1 MPTTATP
8 IDRLT
13 RVPRTALQ
21 AFALR
26 GARHAGVTP
35 SRVLLPL
42 LASALL
48 QACSPTTPPEA
59 PPAPASA
66 VPAAMPLFDVEEKS
80 VAELGAAMADGRTTA
95 EGLVLAYQARIRA
108 LDLEGPALRAVLA
121 QNPAALEQARAL
133 DAKRA
138 AGQVRGPLHG
148 IPVLLKDNIDTADPL
163 PTTAGSLAL
172 AANLSG
178 RDAPLVARLRD
189 AGAVI
194 LGKTNLSAWANF
206 RSEQSISGWS
216 AVGGLTR
223 NPYAL
228 DRSPCGS
235 SSGSGVAA
243 AASLAAVTIG
253 TETDGS
259 ITCPAAVNGVVG
271 HKPTVGLVSRT
282 HIVPISASQDTA
294 GPMGRSVAD
303 VALTLDALA
312 GSDPADARTA
322 EADTR
327 RQAYAAALSTDALR
341 GQRIGV
347 LRFQAGFHPGT
358 DAVFSAALAQLQAA
372 GAELVEITERPA
384 LDGLRNLGA
393 DELTILLAEFKT
405 GLNAYLDGA
414 PLAVTARTLADI
426 IAFNR
431 DTPAEMAVFGQ
442 NLFELSEA
450 TQGVDDPAYR
460 AALARAQPLAAQA
473 LDGLLATHR
482 VQALVAPTSGPAWR
496 VDFVNGDHWVGGS
509 AGTWPAVA
517 GYPHVTVPMGQV
529 HGLPVGLSIIGP
541 AWSDA
546 RLLAFAHAFEQ
557 QARARVKPT
566 YRETVPLP

>member
-1 MPTTATP
+1 
-8 IDRLT
+8 
-13 RVPRTALQ
+13 
-21 AFALR
+21 
-26 GARHAGVTP
+26 
-35 SRVLLPL
+35 
-42 LASALL
+42 
-48 QACSPTTPPEA
+48 
-59 PPAPASA
+59 
-66 VPAAMPLFDVEEKS
+66 MPLFDVEEKS
-80 VAELGAAMADGRTTA
+80 VAELGAAMADGSTTA
-95 EGLVLAYQARIRA
+95 EGLVLAYQARIQA

-133 DAKRA
+133 DAERA

-172 AANLSG
+172 AGNLTG
-178 RDAPLVARLRD
+178 RDAPLVARLRE

-282 HIVPISASQDTA
+282 HIVPISESQDTA
-294 GPMGRSVAD
+294 GPMGRTVAD
-303 VALTLDALA
+303 VALTLDVLA

-322 EADTR
+322 EADSR
-327 RQAYAAALSTDALR
+327 RQGYAAALSADALR

-358 DAVFSAALAQLQAA
+358 DAVFETALTQLRAA

-405 GLNAYLDGA
+405 GLNAYLSNASLGVA
-414 PLAVTARTLADI
+414 SRTLAGV

-431 DTPAEMAVFGQ
+431 ETPAEMVLFGQ
-442 NLFELSEA
+442 NLFEQAEA
-450 TQGVDDPAYR
+450 TRGVDDPAYI
-460 AALARAQPLAAQA
+460 AARDRAQPLAARA

-517 GYPHVTVPMGQV
+517 GYPHVSVPMGQV
-529 HGLPVGLSIIGP
+529 HGLPVGLSLIGP

-557 QARARVKPT
+557 RARARLKPA
-566 YRETVPLP
+566 YLETVPLP

>member
-1 MPTTATP
+1 MTRHPTPTVGAP
-8 IDRLT
+8 GG
-13 RVPRTALQ
+13 
-21 AFALR
+21 LR
-26 GARHAGVTP
+26 RHA
-35 SRVLLPL
+35 LPL
-42 LASALL
+42 ALLLVLPLVLL
-48 QACSPTTPPEA
+48 QACSATPPPEA
-59 PPAPASA
+59 PSA
-66 VPAAMPLFDVEEKS
+66 AAPAAMPLFDVEEKS
-80 VAELGAAMADGRTTA
+80 IAELGAAMADGRTTA
-95 EGLVLAYQARIRA
+95 EGLVLAYQARIQA

-133 DAKRA
+133 DAERA

-148 IPVLLKDNIDTADPL
+148 IPVLLKDNIDSADPL

-172 AANLSG
+172 AGNLTG
-178 RDAPLVARLRD
+178 RDAPLVARLRE

-253 TETDGS
+253 TETGGS

-282 HIVPISASQDTA
+282 HIVPISESQDTA

-303 VALTLDALA
+303 VALALDALV

-327 RQAYAAALSTDALR
+327 RQGYAAALSADALR

-358 DAVFSAALAQLQAA
+358 DAVFNAALAQLQAA

-384 LDGLRNLGA
+384 LDGLRELSA

-405 GLNAYLDGA
+405 GLNAYLGEA
-414 PLAVTARTLADI
+414 SLAVASRTLAGV

-442 NLFELSEA
+442 NLFEMAEA
-450 TQGVDDPAYR
+450 TQGVEDPAYLSAR
-460 AALARAQPLAAQA
+460 ARAQPLAARV
-473 LDGLLATHR
+473 LDTLLATHR

-496 VDFVNGDHWVGGS
+496 VDFVNGDHRVGGS

-517 GYPHVTVPMGQV
+517 GYPHVSLPMGQV
-529 HGLPVGLSIIGP
+529 HGLPVGMSMIGP

-546 RLLAFAHAFEQ
+546 QLLSFAHAFEQ
-557 QARARVKPT
+557 QARARVKPG
-566 YRETVPLP
+566 YLETVPLP